1 MNNQSNK
8 TNRDLQIQCE
18 FEDMQ
23 VCYVTQLYTQ
33 FCKQQKQI
41 IPQNPILFSCNMMF
55 NCRLISYINLLI
67 YMVKQNPQ
75 LTDIL
80 HDIQLSM
87 YVFKCACICLL

>member
-1 MNNQSNK
+1 
-8 TNRDLQIQCE
+8 
-18 FEDMQ
+18 MQ
-23 VCYVTQLYTQ
+23 VFYVTQLYTQ

-41 IPQNPILFSCNMMF
+41 VPQNPILFSCNMMF

-87 YVFKCACICLL
+87 YVFKCACVCLL